1 MLLKFKGFI
10 YICREILERLLRLGF
25 FYHELDQFSMHCMNL
40 GWMQSP
46 YACTKKD
53 SLDMKDPKTVVSIYT
68 RALANGI
75 NEVLSVYRSAV
86 LKVEQ
91 DLLSDMTPVLSSVT
105 QHLNKVT

>member
-1 MLLKFKGFI
+1 
-10 YICREILERLLRLGF
+10 
-25 FYHELDQFSMHCMNL
+25 MNL
-40 GWMQSP
+40 GWMHSP
-46 YACTKKD
+46 DNCIRKD
-53 SLDMKDPKTVVSIYT
+53 NLEIKNRKVVVSIYT

>member
-1 MLLKFKGFI
+1 M
-10 YICREILERLLRLGF
+10 RLGF

-40 GWMQSP
+40 GWMHSP
-46 YACTKKD
+46 YTCTRKD
-53 SLDMKDPKTVVSIYT
+53 HLEVKNRKVVVSIYT

-91 DLLSDMTPVLSSVT
+91 DLLSDMAPVLSSVT

>member
-1 MLLKFKGFI
+1 
-10 YICREILERLLRLGF
+10 
-25 FYHELDQFSMHCMNL
+25 MNL

-53 SLDMKDPKTVVSIYT
+53 SLDTKDPKTVVSIYT